1 MSIARSMVLAA
12 ALGGMSAGA
21 HANAVTKWNNVL
33 LDAVAGTGTPP
44 PRSSRA
50 MAMVQLAVFDA
61 VNAMDG
67 RWNAYLPAPI
77 ALDEPCSRKAAVAA
91 AAHGVLSSLYPA
103 LQGSFDAMLSRQLAG
118 LNNTLARDNGLAL
131 GGACATAILDARL
144 NDNSTTVVPYTP
156 GVLPGQWRPTLP
168 ANAPGLLPNWP
179 TVTPFTMTGGD
190 QFRQGGP
197 PDLAS
202 AEYAAAFNQVK
213 EIGALNSA
221 TRTQEQTE
229 IALLWAAGGG
239 TVTPPGQWSQI
250 AQQII
255 RNEGMSVTQSARVMG
270 MVSAA
275 LADAAIVSWDMK
287 YEYELWRPIAAIREA
302 DSDGNDATDAD
313 LSWLPLIATPPFPE
327 YTSGHSTFSRAAA
340 TILQLVTGADSHAF
354 TVTSGGVTRSYTS
367 LDDAANEAGLS
378 RIYGGIHFDFSNVDG
393 QLSGQLLGEWIYANY
408 FLEVPAPG
416 GAALLLTGLLASTR
430 RRR

>member
-1 MSIARSMVLAA
+1 MTTARSLFIAA
-12 ALGGMSAGA
+12 SIGAVAASAQ
-21 HANAVTKWNNVL
+21 ANAVNKWNNAL
-33 LDAVAGTGTPP
+33 LNAVATSSTPP

-50 MAMVQLAVFDA
+50 MAMAQLAVFDA

-67 RWNAYLPAPI
+67 RWNAYLPET
-77 ALDEPCSRKAAVAA
+77 LNVDDPCSRKAAVAA

-103 LQGSFDAMLSRQLAG
+103 LQGDFDALLSRQLG
-118 LNNTLARDNGLAL
+118 SLNNIAARDNGVAL
-131 GGACATAILDARL
+131 GAACATNMMNARL
-144 NDNSTTVVPYTP
+144 NDGSNTVVPYTP
-156 GVLPGQWRPTLP
+156 GNLPGEWRPTLP

-179 TVTPFTMTGGD
+179 TMTPFTMTSGD
-190 QFRQGGP
+190 QFRQSGP
-197 PDLAS
+197 PALDS

-213 EIGALNSA
+213 DLGAANSA

-250 AQQII
+250 GQQII
-255 RNEGMSVTQSARVMG
+255 RNEGMSVTQSARMMG
-270 MVSAA
+270 ALSAA

-287 YEYELWRPIAAIREA
+287 YEYELWRPITAIREA
-302 DSDGNDATDAD
+302 DTDGNAATEAD
-313 LSWLPLIATPPFPE
+313 LSWTPLIATPPFPE

-340 TILQLVTGADSHAF
+340 TILQLLTGSDSHEF
-354 TVTSGGVTRSYTS
+354 SVTAAGITRTYSS

-393 QLSGQLLGEWIYANY
+393 QLSGQLLGEYIYANY

-416 GAALLLTGLLASTR
+416 ASALAALALLAGAR